1 MRRIHFL
8 ALFLLLGVSAYANKG
23 EASRILVHTLNYLG
37 QDYKNAVKDGK
48 VVNEDEYEEMEE
60 FCEHGERYFQEFSS
74 DWSDA
79 DSAAVGSLIEEL
91 VTLVKN
97 KASYELVAK
106 KSAEAKLKIIAITGL
121 KTFPSSYP
129 NLEAG
134 KKLYLT
140 ECAKCHGPEGFG
152 DGPDGLVLDPKPRNF
167 HDNERLKFISP
178 SHAFN
183 TIRLGVEGTG
193 MRSHVGLEDEE
204 VWNLAFY
211 VISLRYKNA
220 EPEKDKELLQKIPLE
235 KIAVLSDIELSKEFN
250 LNNQQLADIRLNQP
264 HAGNDLF
271 LKTAVE
277 YLDRANLYYTNARA
291 DDALQSAS
299 LAYLQGIEP
308 IELQLKATDPELS
321 EKLEKQIQRIRKLI
335 NENRPIAEVNDS
347 INAAKQT
354 ISEVGAVLEK
364 KEYSFWLSF
373 FMSISILLREGLE
386 AFLVIMVILSVL
398 NAANIPNAPRWVHAG
413 WVTAVLC
420 GIIIWFLGSK
430 LMPVGS
436 SMELIEAIISLV
448 AVAMLLY
455 VGFWLHGKSEAGK
468 WKEYVS
474 RLVKNAV
481 SEGSLWG
488 LASLSFFVVFR
499 EVFESVV
506 FLSSLN
512 IESRGKQS
520 EAIVLGVIIAFLL
533 VFTLAFVVLRFS
545 TKLPIPQLFKISSI
559 VMAVL
564 AVVLAGKGVHSLQE
578 IGHMSIHGL
587 TITRIE
593 LLGLF
598 PTLETC
604 LAQLFVL
611 VLVIIVWNLAGKKT
625 TAKPAA

>member
-1 MRRIHFL
+1 M
-8 ALFLLLGVSAYANKG
+8 
-23 EASRILVHTLNYLG
+23 VHTLNYLG

-48 VVNEDEYEEMEE
+48 VINEDEYEEMEE
-60 FCEHGERYFQEFSS
+60 FCEHGEKYFREFSS

-121 KTFPSSYP
+121 KTFPSGYP

-250 LNNQQLADIRLNQP
+250 LSQEQLAAVRLNQP
-264 HAGNDLF
+264 HTGNDLF

-398 NAANIPNAPRWVHAG
+398 KAANIPNAPRWVHAG

-436 SMELIEAIISLV
+436 SMELIEAIISLL

-512 IESRGKQS
+512 IESGGKQS

-545 TKLPIPQLFKISSI
+545 TKLPIPQLFKISSS

-578 IGHMSIHGL
+578 IGHMPIHGL

-598 PTLETC
+598 PTVETC

>member
-1 MRRIHFL
+1 MRRIHIL

-235 KIAVLSDIELSKEFN
+235 KIAVLSDVELSKEFN

-398 NAANIPNAPRWVHAG
+398 KAANIPNAPRWVHAG

-512 IESRGKQS
+512 IESGGKQS

-578 IGHMSIHGL
+578 IGHMPIHGL

>member
-1 MRRIHFL
+1 M
-8 ALFLLLGVSAYANKG
+8 FLLLGVSAYANKG

-235 KIAVLSDIELSKEFN
+235 KIAVLSDVELSKEFN

-398 NAANIPNAPRWVHAG
+398 KAANIPNAPRWVHAG

-512 IESRGKQS
+512 IESGGKQS

-578 IGHMSIHGL
+578 IGHMPIHGL

>member
-1 MRRIHFL
+1 M
-8 ALFLLLGVSAYANKG
+8 FLLLGVNAYANKG

-48 VVNEDEYEEMEE
+48 VINEDEYEEMEE
-60 FCEHGERYFQEFSS
+60 FCEHGEKYFREFSS

-121 KTFPSSYP
+121 KTFPSGYP

-250 LNNQQLADIRLNQP
+250 LSQEQLAAVRLNQP
-264 HAGNDLF
+264 HTGNDLF

-398 NAANIPNAPRWVHAG
+398 KAANIPNAPRWVHAG

-436 SMELIEAIISLV
+436 SMELIEAIISLL

-512 IESRGKQS
+512 IESGGKQS

-578 IGHMSIHGL
+578 IGHMPIHGL

-598 PTLETC
+598 PTVETC

>member
-1 MRRIHFL
+1 MRRIHIL

-48 VVNEDEYEEMEE
+48 VINEDEYEEMEE
-60 FCEHGERYFQEFSS
+60 FCEHGEKYFREFSS

-250 LNNQQLADIRLNQP
+250 LSQEQLAAVRLNQP
-264 HAGNDLF
+264 HTGNDLF

-398 NAANIPNAPRWVHAG
+398 KAANIPNAPRWVHAG

-420 GIIIWFLGSK
+420 GIVIWFLGSK

-436 SMELIEAIISLV
+436 SMELIEAIISLL

-512 IESRGKQS
+512 IESGGKQS

-578 IGHMSIHGL
+578 IGRMPIHGL

-598 PTLETC
+598 PTVETC

>member
-1 MRRIHFL
+1 MRRISL
-8 ALFLLLGVSAYANKG
+8 IVLFLVASATAFASKG

-48 VVNEDEYEEMEE
+48 VINEDEYEEMTE
-60 FCEHGERYFQEFSS
+60 FCEHGEKYFKEFSA

-79 DSAAVGSLIEEL
+79 DSIAVDSLIEDL

-97 KASYELVAK
+97 KADYEIVAK
-106 KSAEAKLKIIAITGL
+106 KSQEAKMKIIAITGL
-121 KTFPSSYP
+121 KTFPSHYP
-129 NLEAG
+129 DLEAG
-134 KKLYLT
+134 KKLFI
-140 ECAKCHGPEGFG
+140 EQCAKCHGNAGFG
-152 DGPDGLVLDPKPRNF
+152 DGPEGLTLDPKPRNF

-178 SHAFN
+178 AHAFN

-193 MRSHVGLEDEE
+193 MRSHVGLEDDE

-211 VISLRYKNA
+211 VISLRYPNA
-220 EPEKDKELLQKIPLE
+220 DFDNNKELLQKISLE
-235 KIAVLSDIELSKEFN
+235 KIAVSSDVELAKEYGIDSN
-250 LNNQQLADIRLNQP
+250 QLAAIRLNRP
-264 HAGNDLF
+264 HPSNDLF
-271 LKTAVE
+271 LKTALE
-277 YLDRANLYYTNARA
+277 YLDRANLYYTNARGA
-291 DDALQSAS
+291 DALQSAS

-354 ISEVGAVLEK
+354 IHEVSAVLEK

-373 FMSISILLREGLE
+373 LMSISILLREGLE

-398 NAANIPNAPRWVHAG
+398 KAANIPNAPRWVHAG
-413 WVTAVLC
+413 WITAVLC
-420 GIIIWFLGSK
+420 GLVIWFVGSK
-430 LMPVGS
+430 LIPDGS
-436 SMELIEAIISLV
+436 SMELIEASISIL
-448 AVAMLLY
+448 AVVMLLY
-455 VGFWLHGKSEAGK
+455 VGFWLHGKSEAGR

-512 IESRGKQS
+512 IESGGKQS
-520 EAIVLGVIIAFLL
+520 QAIALGVLIAFLL

-545 TKLPIPQLFKISSI
+545 AKLPIPQLFKISSI

-564 AVVLAGKGVHSLQE
+564 AVVLAGKGIHSFQE
-578 IGHMSIHGL
+578 IGYVPIHGL
-587 TITRIE
+587 SVSRIE
-593 LLGLF
+593 LLGIF
-598 PTLETC
+598 PTVETC
-604 LAQLFVL
+604 LTQLA
-611 VLVIIVWNLAGKKT
+611 VLVIVILVWNLAGRKP

>member
-1 MRRIHFL
+1 MRRIYIL

-220 EPEKDKELLQKIPLE
+220 GPEKDKELLQKIPLE
-235 KIAVLSDIELSKEFN
+235 KIAVLSDVELSKEYN

-291 DDALQSAS
+291 NDALQYAS

-398 NAANIPNAPRWVHAG
+398 KAANIPNAPRWVHAG

-436 SMELIEAIISLV
+436 SMELIEAVISLL

-512 IESRGKQS
+512 IESGGKQS

-578 IGHMSIHGL
+578 IGHMPIHGL

>member
-1 MRRIHFL
+1 M
-8 ALFLLLGVSAYANKG
+8 FLLLGVSAYANKG

-235 KIAVLSDIELSKEFN
+235 KIAVLSDVELSKEFN

-398 NAANIPNAPRWVHAG
+398 KAANIPNAPRWVHAG

-512 IESRGKQS
+512 IESGGKQS

-578 IGHMSIHGL
+578 IGHMPIHGL

-604 LAQLFVL
+604 LTQLFVL